1 MIRGGRVA
9 LWRAGLLGL
18 YLLALAPLRA
28 GATDWPAPYSVVRI
42 FCTLDQGQSTATGFV
57 WPEPGRVVTALHS
70 VAGCQ
75 QILVRSEYRRKQ
87 TLARITNVNLE
98 ADLAL
103 LQLDDDME
111 LRAVPHA
118 TEPPDIR
125 ARHFAWGYP
134 TATVEMIELSI
145 EFAGGL
151 SGGTTTLG
159 RAYRSEDLL
168 QMFRDQPYPNAE
180 TQILR
185 TPSPIQ
191 PGKSGAPIFDSA
203 GRVVA
208 IVDGGLLGGIRLV
221 NWTIPAHVYLPD
233 LPTSTDPTP
242 EQPSAWAGLFSAV
255 SPDRTVTVALSAPDP
270 AEAAAPAAAPGDL
283 TFVGRLPL
291 AAAADRLGLRGED
304 GMVHEMETELGDPAA
319 FAALAFDIYEDRAAG
334 AVWAIPSTMAP
345 PSWNPDLA
353 EVGAATAS
361 GGVALVASVRHAED
375 FAQAV
380 DRNLEAFIAHT
391 STLATWDPPSGPM
404 DLEYDALD
412 ETAETAAFT
421 GAFAGSTP
429 EGRKEVILHLAAAG
443 PVSIASAVT
452 TRLEDG
458 FVPEADFIDYR
469 MAEFAARFLTSDI
482 ERFRRS
488 GLAREFETVAEAGP
502 DATEPAATAP
512 QITQVPAPEGLVY
525 TGRINLRAFA
535 EAEGLDGE
543 GTLLADLRELVD
555 DPAAF
560 DALAFDIF
568 EDKEVHAIYAVPS
581 GAEVSWDS
589 EFGFLVAT
597 GPAGTVLM
605 IAEVREAASFD
616 EAVSRDIADFV
627 ESAATM
633 AVWDGRAPTGFDW
646 DDYDPE
652 EEYAWHVG
660 AYVGKDPDS
669 GEKLEMVLSLDA
681 VCCTAVS
688 SASAVLAPLN
698 GLERQDLIDLLMM
711 EFGAKFLTLYTPRA
725 ILKRYY
731 RHLAAFGPGGLGYWS
746 AEDLIGGRPVAQPE
760 ALSLVRRIRMAQAI
774 EALEAEGAADLIAEL
789 RAFVPE
795 GTAFE
800 DLAFEIYEDPSSGA
814 TLAVPAGFGDL
825 GWNDDL
831 GVVEVTNARGT
842 VGMRAS
848 VRRYGSFA
856 EAVLRGGEEF
866 VGHVDALADWRGD
879 TRPATFTHDHVD
891 ATEEYSEFFG
901 VYGGL
906 DRDTGEDAELVLG
919 VYTSGPML
927 IATSVYAVWEDED
940 FVPQDGVDYLMMQ
953 IAADHLTNFPLR

>member
-1 MIRGGRVA
+1 VT
-9 LWRAGLLGL
+9 RAGLLLGL
-18 YLLALAPLRA
+18 CLLALAPMRA
-28 GATDWPAPYSVVRI
+28 AANDWPAPYSVVRI

-87 TLARITNVNLE
+87 TLARITNVDLE

-103 LQLDDDME
+103 LQLDDDLE

-134 TATVEMIELSI
+134 TATVEMIELGI

-168 QMFRDQPYPNAE
+168 QMFRDQPYPNAQ

-191 PGKSGAPIFDSA
+191 PGKSGAPIFDTA

-255 SPDRTVTVALSAPDP
+255 SPDRTMTVALSAPDP

-304 GMVHEMETELGDPAA
+304 GMVHEIETELGDPEA

-334 AVWAIPSTMAP
+334 ATWAIPSTMTP

-353 EVGAATAS
+353 EVGATTAS
-361 GGVALVASVRHAED
+361 GGVALVAAVRQAED

-391 STLATWDPPSGPM
+391 STLATWDPPGGPM

-412 ETAETAAFT
+412 EAAETAAFT
-421 GAFAGSTP
+421 GAFAGRTP
-429 EGRKEVILHLAAAG
+429 EGGTVEVILHLAAAG
-443 PVSIASAVT
+443 PVSVASAVT
-452 TRLEDG
+452 TRLEDD

-469 MAEFAARFLTSDI
+469 MAEFAARFLTSDT
-482 ERFRRS
+482 ERFRRT
-488 GLAREFETVAEAGP
+488 GLARELNPAAEAL
-502 DATEPAATAP
+502 PAAAGP
-512 QITQVPAPEGLVY
+512 EITHVPAPEGLVY
-525 TGRINLRAFA
+525 TGRINLQTFA
-535 EAEGLDGE
+535 EAEGLDGQ
-543 GTLLADLRELVD
+543 GTLLADLREVVD

-581 GAEVSWDS
+581 GAEVSWDTES
-589 EFGFLVAT
+589 GFLVAT

-605 IAEVREAASFD
+605 IAELREAASFD
-616 EAVSRDIADFV
+616 EAVSRDIAEFV
-627 ESAATM
+627 ESATTM
-633 AVWDGRAPTGFDW
+633 AVWDGRAPTDFEW
-646 DDYDPE
+646 DHYDPE
-652 EEYAWHVG
+652 EENAWHVG
-660 AYVGKDPDS
+660 AYVGKEPDS
-669 GEKLEMVLSLDA
+669 GEKIEMVLSLDA

-688 SASAVLAPLN
+688 SASAVVAPLN
-698 GLERQDLIDLLMM
+698 GLEQQDLIDLLMM
-711 EFGAKFLTLYTPRA
+711 EFGAKFLTLYTPQA
-725 ILKRYY
+725 IGQRYY
-731 RHLAAFGPGGLGYWS
+731 RHLAAIGPGGLGYWS
-746 AEDLIGGRPVAQPE
+746 AEDLIGGRAVAQPE
-760 ALSLVRRIRMAQAI
+760 ALSLVRQVRMAQVI
-774 EALEAEGAADLIAEL
+774 EALEAEGAEDLIAEL
-789 RAFVPE
+789 RALVPE
-795 GTAFE
+795 RAAFA
-800 DLAFEIYEDPSSGA
+800 DLAFEIFEDPSSGA

-825 GWNDDL
+825 SWNDDL
-831 GVVEVTNARGT
+831 GVVEAANARDT
-842 VGMRAS
+842 VRMTAA

-866 VGHVDALADWRGD
+866 VADIDALADWRGD
-879 TRPATFTHDHVD
+879 TRPTTFQHDEVD
-891 ATEEYSEFFG
+891 TTEEYSDFFG
-901 VYGGL
+901 VYDGL
-906 DRDTGEDAELVLG
+906 DKTTGKDAELVLG

-927 IATSVYAVWEDED
+927 IATSVYAVWEDAD
-940 FVPQDGVDYLMMQ
+940 FVPQDGVDYLMML
-953 IAADHLTNFPLR
+953 IAADHLTNFPLQ